1 MIVVEVRLSAAL
13 REHLGSL
20 GAGPLLV
27 ELLAGATL
35 PDLYAALSLKS
46 ELVAFSTV
54 NNRYP
59 ERGYRLRDGDRL
71 RIVAHA
77 VGG

>member
-13 REHLGSL
+13 REHLGSP
-20 GAGPLLV
+20 GTGPLRV
-27 ELLAGATL
+27 ELPAGATL
-35 PDLYAALSLKS
+35 PDLYAALRLKP

-54 NNRYP
+54 NNQYP
-59 ERGYRLRDGDRL
+59 EKGYLLRDGDRL

>member
-1 MIVVEVRLSAAL
+1 MIVVEVRLSAVL
-13 REHLGSL
+13 REHLGSPD
-20 GAGPLLV
+20 AGTLHV
-27 ELLAGATL
+27 ELPAGATL
-35 PDLYAALSLKS
+35 TDLYAALSLKA

-54 NNRYP
+54 NNQYP
-59 ERGYRLRDGDRL
+59 EKGYRLRDGDRL